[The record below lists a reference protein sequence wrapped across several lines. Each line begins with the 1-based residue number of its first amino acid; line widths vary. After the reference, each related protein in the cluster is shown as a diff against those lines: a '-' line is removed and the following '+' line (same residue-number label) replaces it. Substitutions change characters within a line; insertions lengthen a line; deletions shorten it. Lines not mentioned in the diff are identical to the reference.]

1 MDTYEFNWSA
11 EDFEDLLADLMAF
24 QQDQIYDEYF
34 QSPDFDVWAHLESW
48 RENQVCTQVCTCST
62 G

>member
-1 MDTYEFNWSA
+1 MDTYEFTWSA

-24 QQDQIYDEYF
+24 QQDQIYNEYF
-34 QSPDFDVWAHLESW
+34 QSPDFDVWAHLELW
-48 RENQVCTQVCTCST
+48 RESQCTQTCTCST